1 MEVVRFIVGSI
12 LPYVAVA
19 VFVGAMVYRFYVW
32 KKLPS
37 PAMTLFPAAESPGA
51 NRVNTLKEVTL
62 FRSLFRGDR
71 LLWGFAWVFHVVL
84 ALIFMG
90 HLRVFTN
97 VDQVLMSAGMT
108 EASIQLMSGSVGG
121 AAGVII
127 VITAIFL
134 LVRRVTVQ
142 RVREITGYG
151 DYFAL
156 LLIGAILITGNM
168 MRFGAEHFD
177 LTLAREYFASLA
189 TFKSVSNAEVLN
201 NNVFL
206 IHMALALVLM
216 IYIPFSKIL
225 HFGGVFFTHQMI
237 RRP

>member
-19 VFVGAMVYRFYVW
+19 VFVVAMAYRFYVW

-37 PAMTLFPAAESPGA
+37 PPMTLFPAAETPGA

-62 FRSLFRGDR
+62 FSSLFRGDR
-71 LLWGFAWVFHVVL
+71 LLWSFAWVFHVVL

-90 HLRVFTN
+90 HLRVFAN
-97 VDQVLMSAGMT
+97 VDQVLMGAGMN
-108 EASIQLMSGSVGG
+108 EAGIQLMSSGVGG
-121 AAGVII
+121 AAGV
-127 VITAIFL
+127 VVVVTALFL
-134 LVRRVTVQ
+134 LVRRLLVK

-151 DYFAL
+151 DYLAL

-168 MRFGAEHFD
+168 MRFGAAHFD
-177 LTLAREYFASLA
+177 LSLTRDYFASLA
-189 TFKSVSNAEVLN
+189 TFKGVGDAEVLS
-201 NNVFL
+201 NNVF
-206 IHMALALVLM
+206 IVHMGLALVLM

-225 HFGGVFFTHQMI
+225 HFGGVFFTHQLI

>member
-19 VFVGAMVYRFYVW
+19 VFVGAMAYRFYVW

-51 NRVNTLKEVTL
+51 NRVNTLKEVTF

-177 LTLAREYFASLA
+177 LTLARDYFASLA

-206 IHMALALVLM
+206 VHMALALVLM